1 MHPSALEWGIIHL
14 KLSTRVHA
22 SSQLV
27 TITETTILRYS
38 YEDGFRILGYAFHT
52 GINPVRFTQN
62 PVDTG
67 RL

>member
-1 MHPSALEWGIIHL
+1 MLLINLLTAN
-14 KLSTRVHA
+14 
-22 SSQLV
+22 
-27 TITETTILRYS
+27 ETAILRYG
-38 YEDGFRILGYAFHT
+38 YEDVFLILGYAFHT

>member
-1 MHPSALEWGIIHL
+1 MHPSALEWGIKHL
-14 KLSTRVHA
+14 KLIIRVHA
-22 SSQLV
+22 SSPLV
-27 TITETTILRYS
+27 TVTKTAILWYG
-38 YEDGFRILGYAFHT
+38 YEDVFLILGYAFHT

>member
-1 MHPSALEWGIIHL
+1 MLLINLPTAN
-14 KLSTRVHA
+14 
-22 SSQLV
+22 
-27 TITETTILRYS
+27 ETAILRYG
-38 YEDGFRILGYAFHT
+38 YEDVFLILGYAFYT